1 VRSRNILL
9 AACIA
14 ALAILPAPLC
24 AQAGGPGQNAR
35 VSVTL
40 HDGSIIVGELVANDS
55 LSITVHT
62 ELFGQVLIARSKIIA
77 MSGAPLRAPTPPSP
91 SEPVVATPT
100 PEQVNTPSSGTPS
113 VQWTRTANISANY
126 ASGTVAGYNGETRGA
141 ELGIAIERI
150 SEILQFKLTIDA
162 AYQVTDPNPESRNE
176 AALSFVAT
184 RKLSSSFGVLWETL
198 VEHNAVDE
206 LDYRIYQDIG
216 ISWTAV
222 QSNKVT
228 VLLAPGLGYTE
239 EHGEGPTRL
248 GDTPRQKFKDAHGIA
263 LGSLEQVTVRLPPAF
278 TITEEL
284 FSFHAFD
291 DNPRLQYTGK
301 VKLVGMV
308 SKHVGMSIEYKREF
322 DSSVPAPINKT
333 IERLS
338 AGIQLAY

>member
-1 VRSRNILL
+1 VSRSNFLL

-24 AQAGGPGQNAR
+24 AQAGGANQNAR

-40 HDGSIIVGELVANDS
+40 HDGSVVVGELIANDS

-62 ELFGQVLIARSKIIA
+62 ELFGQVLIPRSRIIA
-77 MSGAPLRAPTPPSP
+77 MSGAPIYAPTPPNP
-91 SEPVVATPT
+91 SEPASAPVPS
-100 PEQVNTPSSGTPS
+100 QPSSASPGTS
-113 VQWTRTANISANY
+113 AVQWQRTANINANY

-141 ELGIAIERI
+141 EIGIAIERI
-150 SEILQFKLTIDA
+150 TDLLQFKLTVDA

-176 AALSFVAT
+176 AALSFVET
-184 RKLSSSFGVLWETL
+184 RKLNGPFSLLWETL
-198 VEHNAVDE
+198 VQHNAVDE

-216 ISWTAV
+216 VSWTAV
-222 QSNKVT
+222 QSSKVT
-228 VLLAPGLGYTE
+228 VLLSPGLGYTE
-239 EHGEGPTRL
+239 EHGEGPARL
-248 GDTPRQKFKDAHGIA
+248 GDSPRQKFKDAHGIA

-278 TITEEL
+278 TITQEF

-291 DNPRLQYTGK
+291 DNPNLQYTGT

-322 DSSVPAPINKT
+322 DSTVPSPINKT

>member
-1 VRSRNILL
+1 MSRNNFLF

-24 AQAGGPGQNAR
+24 AQAGGASQNAR
-35 VSVTL
+35 VAVTL
-40 HDGSIIVGELVANDS
+40 HDGSVIVGELVANDS

-77 MSGAPLRAPTPPSP
+77 MSGAPIYAPTPPSP
-91 SEPVVATPT
+91 TEPAGAHAV
-100 PEQVNTPSSGTPS
+100 PEPSSASPGS
-113 VQWTRTANISANY
+113 SAVQWTRTANISANY

-150 SEILQFKLTIDA
+150 SDLLQFKLTIDA

-184 RKLSSSFGVLWETL
+184 RKLNGPLAVLWETL

-206 LDYRIYQDIG
+206 LDYRIFQDIG

-222 QSNKVT
+222 QSNNVT
-228 VLLAPGLGYTE
+228 VLLSPGLGYTE

-248 GDTPRQKFKDAHGIA
+248 GDSPRQKFKDAHGIA